1 MLKTHLDF
9 KIFNLFTTCVGV
21 NEAQTHPHNDRL
33 NEMSIMSN
41 SMLTH
46 YLVAPASEKQLVL
59 TQLRQTLSLVS
70 EQLQA
75 GFQLLEE
82 EERLLMS
89 ETNPLSNTES

>member
-1 MLKTHLDF
+1 MFKTHLNF

-21 NEAQTHPHNDRL
+21 NEAQTNPHNDRL

-46 YLVAPASEKQLVL
+46 YIMAPASERLEVL
-59 TQLRQTLSLVS
+59 TQLKGTLELVS

-82 EERLLMS
+82 EERLLQS
-89 ETNPLSNTES
+89 ETTPLSNTES